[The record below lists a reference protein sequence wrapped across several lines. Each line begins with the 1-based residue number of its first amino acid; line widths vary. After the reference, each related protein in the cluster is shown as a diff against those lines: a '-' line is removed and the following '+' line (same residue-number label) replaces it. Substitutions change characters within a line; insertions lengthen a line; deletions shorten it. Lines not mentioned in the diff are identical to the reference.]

1 MISLYFWV
9 DYVDIL
15 FGFILKRVHIY
26 RTFDDSTVIKIHK
39 IRNNY

>member
-15 FGFILKRVHIY
+15 FYFKTGIY
-26 RTFDDSTVIKIHK
+26 SSFDDSTVIKLHK